1 MRETV
6 PASIVRAI
14 RGAAGHFHF
23 DGRMMFFK
31 TRRNL
36 SVARFNWQTR
46 GILDTPPLAMTDGK
60 APLVFASLVSHADIQ
75 MYLVAIK
82 SIYRAVG
89 FGGIEIVSDGS
100 LSADDESLLR
110 RHLPRIKIHRIADID
125 PSPCPRGGCWE
136 RLWFILGRATDSYV
150 IQVDSDT
157 VTCAP
162 IPEVVD
168 CVLANRSFVLGTR
181 DGLALTTVGQSA
193 QFASRYPADHVQMAA
208 EQVIDRLPDAEAL
221 RYVRGSAGFSGFARG
236 GFSRERLVAF
246 STAMQSEL
254 PTRWTEWG
262 TEQMASN
269 FAVSNSP
276 SAMVLPHPKYSCFDL
291 KMDPDQAAFL
301 HFIGTNR
308 FDAGIYAR
316 EARKV
321 IDRLNRA

>member
-1 MRETV
+1 M
-6 PASIVRAI
+6 P
-14 RGAAGHFHF
+14 
-23 DGRMMFFK
+23 FFK
-31 TRRNL
+31 MRRSL

-46 GILDTPPLAMTDGK
+46 AVLDTPPLAMTAGK
-60 APLVFASLVSHADIQ
+60 VPLVFASLVSHADIR

-100 LSADDESLLR
+100 LSNDDEILLR
-110 RHLPRIKIHRIADID
+110 HHLPQIKIHRIADID

-136 RLWFILGRATDSYV
+136 RLWFILGRAVDSYV

-168 CVLANRSFVLGTR
+168 CVLANRAFVLGTR
-181 DGLALTTVGQSA
+181 DGLALSTVAESA
-193 QFASRYPADHVQMAA
+193 RIAREYPPNHVQMAA
-208 EQVIDRLPDAEAL
+208 EQVIDRLPEAQTL
-221 RYVRGSAGFSGFARG
+221 RYVRGSAGFSGFACG
-236 GFSRERLVAF
+236 GFSREGLAAF
-246 STAMQSEL
+246 SAAMQRHL
-254 PTRWTEWG
+254 PTRWAEWG

-291 KMDPDQAAFL
+291 RMDPAQAAFL

-308 FDAGIYAR
+308 FDAGVYAR
-316 EARKV
+316 EARKL
-321 IDRLNRA
+321 IDRLNRP

>member
-1 MRETV
+1 M
-6 PASIVRAI
+6 P
-14 RGAAGHFHF
+14 
-23 DGRMMFFK
+23 FFK
-31 TRRNL
+31 MRRNI

-46 GILDTPPLAMTDGK
+46 GVLDTPPLVMKTGA
-60 APLVFASLVSHADIQ
+60 APLVFASLVSHADIR

-89 FGGIEIVSDGS
+89 FGGIEIVGDGS
-100 LSADDESLLR
+100 LRAEDEALLR
-110 RHLPRIKIHRIADID
+110 HHLPQIRIHRIADID

-136 RLWFILGRATDSYV
+136 RLWFILGRAVDSYV
-150 IQVDSDT
+150 VQVDSDT

-162 IPEVVD
+162 IAEVVD

-181 DGLALTTVGQSA
+181 DGLALSTLPQSA
-193 QFASRYPADHVQMAA
+193 QFARNYPADHVQTAA
-208 EQVIDRLPDAEAL
+208 EQVIDRLPDAPSL

-246 STAMQSEL
+246 STAMQRQL
-254 PTRWTEWG
+254 PTRWSEWG

-276 SAMVLPHPKYSCFDL
+276 EAMVLPHPKYSCFDL
-291 KMDPDQAAFL
+291 RMDPTQAAFL

-308 FDAGIYAR
+308 FDAGVYAR

-321 IDRLNRA
+321 IDRLNRG

>member
-1 MRETV
+1 MQL
-6 PASIVRAI
+6 
-14 RGAAGHFHF
+14 
-23 DGRMMFFK
+23 FK
-31 TRRNL
+31 LRRNL

-46 GILDTPPLAMTDGK
+46 GVLDTPPLAMQAGRM
-60 APLVFASLVSHADIQ
+60 PLVFASLVSHADIQ

-89 FGGIEIVSDGS
+89 FGGIEVVSDGS
-100 LSADDESLLR
+100 LQDDDEKLLR
-110 RHLPRIKIHRIADID
+110 RHLPQIRIHRIADID

-136 RLWFILGRATDSYV
+136 RLWFILGRAVDSYV

-157 VTCAP
+157 VTCAA

-168 CVLANRSFVLGTR
+168 CVLENRSFVLGTR
-181 DGLALTTVGQSA
+181 DGLALSSVAESA
-193 QFASRYPADHVQMAA
+193 RFARGYPPDHVQTAA
-208 EQVIDRLPDAEAL
+208 EQVIDQLPQAHTL
-221 RYVRGSAGFSGFARG
+221 RYVRGSAGFSGFAAG
-236 GFSRERLVAF
+236 GFSRERLASF
-246 STAMQSEL
+246 SAAMQRQL
-254 PTRWTEWG
+254 PTRWAEWG

-291 KMDPDQAAFL
+291 SMDPAQAAFL

-308 FDAGIYAR
+308 FDAGVYAR

-321 IDRLNRA
+321 IRRLDRS